1 MPLILRVFAQVL
13 ARSIL
18 LEPEEGPDKYLYMAQ
33 LYEGRRALEYY
44 EKGLELLLRKLGE
57 RAEGAK
63 EGEAVL
69 KQRVCMAYCS
79 VAELFLTDLCF
90 EPDAEAQCQV
100 LFCKSE
106 YFVYAYC
113 HTSSYC
119 HTSKYYTCT
128 LPNALSCK
136 NALSVAERN
145 PMTACTSMCSTG
157 CHREALAQ
165 NVSPTRY
172 GLKSLSQQCQV
183 VLMSIL

>member
-1 MPLILRVFAQVL
+1 MPLVLRVFTQVL

-106 YFVYAYC
+106 YFVHAYC
-113 HTSSYC
+113 HISLYTTKCTILYC
-119 HTSKYYTCT
+119 
-128 LPNALSCK
+128 
-136 NALSVAERN
+136 SVAERN
-145 PMTACTSMCSTG
+145 PMMACTSICSTG
-157 CHREALAQ
+157 CHREAFAQ
-165 NVSPTRY
+165 NVSPRA
-172 GLKSLSQQCQV
+172 LKV
-183 VLMSIL
+183 